1 MPEYLTKRFGGQRI
15 RIYLSVLSLFLY
27 VVTKISVSG
36 SGTLVS
42 LRMVPV
48 FNGNVF
54 FPLDRQTCSLV
65 PSLSTRLW
73 GSTSTWLLLPFY

>member
-36 SGTLVS
+36 TQARVRLSI
-42 LRMVPV
+42 VPG
-48 FNGNVF
+48 FYRNVF
-54 FPLDRQTCSLV
+54 FPLHRQTCSLV

-73 GSTSTWLLLPFY
+73 G